1 MQKITP
7 FLWFDNQLEEA
18 ITLRLDFQEH
28 PRHEDQAGAGR
39 QGFHRKLRTREG
51 LRRQCLTL
59 QRLDL
64 GEIRE
69 KPRPKQNDDDRADA
83 ADDTGGDRSH
93 EAGKQA
99 GFELAQ
105 LVGRANEE

>member
-1 MQKITP
+1 
-7 FLWFDNQLEEA
+7 LEEV
-18 ITLRLDFQEH
+18 ITFYTSIFKNTRVTKIK
-28 PRHEDQAGAGR
+28 RAGR

-51 LRRQCLTL
+51 LRRQRLTL

-93 EAGKQA
+93 ETGKQA